1 MTRNSRPPALL
12 RRPAIDDD
20 LDGTGGITE
29 LEKFDP
35 ERVDGVSTPANG
47 FPVLLM
53 KALGNSG
60 TAARLICG
68 LLAGHPIFAVMTGD
82 ASLRRRPM
90 KRSRMRRHH
99 RHRHRLHRL
108 NHRRARD
115 KPY

>member
-1 MTRNSRPPALL
+1 MSRNNRPPALL

-60 TAARLICG
+60 TAAEEDTVEDDLAKDGAQSDDDSPDTGAPGEDVDGSGDSAISLI
-68 LLAGHPIFAVMTGD
+68 VSGD
-82 ASLRRRPM
+82 EVD
-90 KRSRMRRHH
+90 
-99 RHRHRLHRL
+99 L
-108 NHRRARD
+108 NCRV
-115 KPY
+115 